1 MMNEIINPL
10 SLGIFFGLVF
20 GKPLGIVGFSYL
32 ADKLKIAEISKNIT
46 MKKLVAAGLLG
57 GIGFTMSILVSNL
70 AFDNKALIDMAKLS
84 VIIASVTAATA
95 GYWLFSRS

>member
-1 MMNEIINPL
+1 
-10 SLGIFFGLVF
+10 
-20 GKPLGIVGFSYL
+20 
-32 ADKLKIAEISKNIT
+32 

-57 GIGFTMSILVSNL
+57 GIGFTMSIFVSNL